1 MATILNNSFTF
12 SKGIGNLIVNCCT
25 NNEQEKQEIKNILY
39 IANNSLELVF
49 KSLDYCLQNRYNN
62 YINNQNLCQME
73 YNNRR
78 NNYINNIEQSE
89 KELAKIKEENKN
101 PFSQIENLSESPV
114 LKKAI
119 EELKI
124 VRKQY
129 SYLYKN

>member
-1 MATILNNSFTF
+1 MATILSNSFTF

-25 NNEQEKQEIKNILY
+25 NNEQEKQEIKNILD
-39 IANNSLELVF
+39 ITNNSLELGF

-62 YINNQNLCQME
+62 YINNQNLCQIE

-89 KELAKIKEENKN
+89 KELSKIKEEKKN
-101 PFSQIENLSESPV
+101 IFNQIENYSENPI
-114 LKKAI
+114 LKKAL
-119 EELKI
+119 EELEI